1 MPSASAFT
9 STAIVA
15 SAGALAFVVSRWM
28 AAARDRQTA
37 GPRTPSG
44 RPLEI
49 GPERARQ
56 AAVLLDEDAH
66 RQGIHLRRE
75 VVEESY
81 ACMCVHVQEGMRIV
95 HAGHAACDIALQDG
109 GDAAS

>member
-1 MPSASAFT
+1 
-9 STAIVA
+9 
-15 SAGALAFVVSRWM
+15 M
-28 AAARDRQTA
+28 AAETIEAHITA
-37 GPRTPSG
+37 WLADQR
-44 RPLEI
+44 E
-49 GPERARQ
+49 AMV
-56 AAVLLDEDAH
+56 AALLDEDAH